1 MKGSVNTSFG
11 SVRFM
16 FCCTHAPLGSIVFLI
31 FFLSFFLKKEML
43 QITFPHSGGKQ
54 LQFIGRC
61 TQTPDWNG
69 SKQG

>member
-31 FFLSFFLKKEML
+31 FFLL

-61 TQTPDWNG
+61 TQTLDWNG